1 MRTFRLRCAV
11 RSKRLLVQPQD
22 VLRVSNGFISDWMP
36 SGYRDVK
43 VNPIVDEHLCE
54 VQLQLGAFFSLKAGQ
69 HAVYEWAR
77 ELNVSTG
84 MEPEHLF
91 TTLSTEVT
99 MEMICLA
106 QQNWGY
112 TERYLPKLHLAV
124 GDYPK
129 AEEGLNKVLIST

>member
-1 MRTFRLRCAV
+1 M
-11 RSKRLLVQPQD
+11 QPQD
-22 VLRVSNGFISDWMP
+22 VLRVSNGFLSDWMP

-54 VQLQLGAFFSLKAGQ
+54 VQLQLGAFFSLKSGQ

-84 MEPEHLF
+84 VEPEHLF
-91 TTLSTEVT
+91 KNLSTDVSK
-99 MEMICLA
+99 EMICLA

-124 GDYPK
+124 GDYPQ
-129 AEEGLNKVLIST
+129 AQEGLNKVIIHSVLGGAG